1 MASPNSRARPK
12 SAILSSPV
20 EAMSKL
26 LGFKSLEVVSSGLA
40 LIYQIAENT
49 YTMQDPVSVNVLE
62 STERH
67 GCPRLD
73 VGGLEDEALVA
84 NDGLEVGV
92 EELEHEVDILLDRE
106 DVEQL
111 DCQLGTSM
119 PAHSNDVGMV

>member
-1 MASPNSRARPK
+1 
-12 SAILSSPV
+12 
-20 EAMSKL
+20 
-26 LGFKSLEVVSSGLA
+26 
-40 LIYQIAENT
+40 
-49 YTMQDPVSVNVLE
+49 VNVLE

-73 VGGLEDEALVA
+73 VSGLEDEALVA

-111 DCQLGTSM
+111 DCQLGTFTSS
-119 PAHSNDVGMV
+119 HSNDVWVV